1 MYNLVDNRT
10 LIIINDL
17 AEMLVSLWKGDIC
30 NLSLFNIKVISSVG
44 HNKQS
49 EDVVLD
55 PGNLLFSV
63 HTQHDYNARA
73 SVHSCIVPSIKHE
86 VDKVWVI
93 NDIFTAAST
102 VFLRKRVIAVWVY

>member
-1 MYNLVDNRT
+1 M
-10 LIIINDL
+10 
-17 AEMLVSLWKGDIC
+17 
-30 NLSLFNIKVISSVG
+30 ISSVG

-86 VDKVWVI
+86 VDKKQVSAYGVWVI

>member
-1 MYNLVDNRT
+1 M
-10 LIIINDL
+10 
-17 AEMLVSLWKGDIC
+17 
-30 NLSLFNIKVISSVG
+30 ISSVG

-86 VDKVWVI
+86 VDK
-93 NDIFTAAST
+93 NRLALMEYGLLMT
-102 VFLRKRVIAVWVY
+102 FLLQLVQYF